1 MFVIRDFFLLPCE
14 IVQYFH
20 GSVILE
26 LNAAWLKY
34 SMGTLTW
41 HSWMHY
47 TTKSAEL
54 WNRLLRLDYNAVTI

>member
-20 GSVILE
+20 GPVILE

-34 SMGTLTW
+34 SMGTLT
-41 HSWMHY
+41 
-47 TTKSAEL
+47 
-54 WNRLLRLDYNAVTI
+54 